1 MFLLMDES
9 EDYNFTNSAK
19 HVDFFY
25 LTKRQLYI
33 IQNNS

>member
-19 HVDFFY
+19 HVDCLFVF
-25 LTKRQLYI
+25 TWPDA
-33 IQNNS
+33 NHT